1 MAVGRYSPL
10 SKVDY
15 RFLSVVAKMFFLRKR
30 DEVVWQFNVER
41 CVEVSYP
48 IHKGGDNGR
57 ELVRKKVIN
66 VTIFKKRKGGIFE
79 IIKAFLSYL

>member
-1 MAVGRYSPL
+1 MVSEFKKLENLLSVKKLHVFSSIREKRTKCMAVGRYSPL

-41 CVEVSYP
+41 CVEV
-48 IHKGGDNGR
+48 
-57 ELVRKKVIN
+57 
-66 VTIFKKRKGGIFE
+66 
-79 IIKAFLSYL
+79 